1 MDDLVD
7 GVSSNEVIVEILGHL
22 APYGQLLLTLL
33 TTWRCY
39 SQRAIRHIAVRQPVD
54 EQLHLLSCSHRNV
67 EPARIGVPCLPP
79 MFGHYLLAVDVHF
92 GISGVVEIEMIVVIN
107 RCLEV
112 SFIGHM
118 GAVELETGRQMA
130 HVAVAVALQRQSG
143 QAHLVADAVL
153 GTCDGLAVAV
163 GVGTGKVSCHTILV
177 IETESAVQRQ
187 VLTGVAEAAI
197 AVAVPQNAIAFVAH
211 HKGHADLGVVL
222 IEFLVQPFHVQL
234 VGLVLSE
241 SIECFAF
248 VVGEAQQPR
257 PSMLLRVG
265 EMAVHANF
273 ALRHR
278 IGKKLFTA
286 SVLSED
292 LLAVLVVEADQS
304 RLLVDFRHCCRRVD
318 LHVAAVLRYRV
329 TEGRLWLFDNDKTLL
344 LGESLLAGSLHADD
358 LLADDLQAHPLR
370 VVGTGMGDLHGDEVA
385 AARK

>member
-1 MDDLVD
+1 
-7 GVSSNEVIVEILGHL
+7 
-22 APYGQLLLTLL
+22 
-33 TTWRCY
+33 
-39 SQRAIRHIAVRQPVD
+39 
-54 EQLHLLSCSHRNV
+54 
-67 EPARIGVPCLPP
+67 

-92 GISGVVEIEMIVVIN
+92 GISGVVEIEMIVVVN

-112 SFIGHM
+112 SFISHM

-130 HVAVAVALQRQSG
+130 HVAVAVALQRQG
-143 QAHLVADAVL
+143 RQAHLVADAVL
-153 GTCDGLAVAV
+153 SPCDGLAVAV
-163 GVGTGKVSCHTILV
+163 GIGTGKVSCHTILV

-197 AVAVPQNAIAFVAH
+197 AVAVPQDAIAFVAH

-222 IEFLVQPFHVQL
+222 IEFLVQPLHVQL

-257 PSMLLRVG
+257 PSMLLRVS
-265 EMAVHANF
+265 EMAVHPNL

-278 IGKKLFTA
+278 IGKELFTTG
-286 SVLSED
+286 VLSED
-292 LLAVLVVEADQS
+292 LLAVLVVEADES
-304 RLLVDFRHCCRRVD
+304 RLLVDFRHDRRRVD

-344 LGESLLAGSLHADD
+344 LGESLFAGSLHTDNF
-358 LLADDLQAHPLR
+358 LADDLQAHPVR
-370 VVGTGMGDLHGDEVA
+370 IIRTGMGYLHSDKVA
-385 AARK
+385 TARKRRR